1 MERLLCFFAN
11 SAKVIA
17 ILLVLALV
25 MWIKDAFPEGG
36 GKKSETESE
45 TGAS

>member
-1 MERLLCFFAN
+1 MERLLCLLAN

-36 GKKSETESE
+36 KTSETESE